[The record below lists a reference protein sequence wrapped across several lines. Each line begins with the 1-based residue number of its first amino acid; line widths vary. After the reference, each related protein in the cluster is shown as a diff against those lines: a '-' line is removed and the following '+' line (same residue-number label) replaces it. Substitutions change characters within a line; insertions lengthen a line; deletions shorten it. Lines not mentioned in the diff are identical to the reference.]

1 MEIEINQVDLKYK
14 DIRLSLPDKERTLL
28 VSIQENGFFENLS
41 CIESKNSDP
50 ILIDGFK
57 RFRCAQKLNILKIPV
72 SFISDNDVDGLIQV
86 IRNHQYHT
94 LTIIEQAA
102 IIEKL
107 FTIYRLSNSDIA
119 KKLGRSPAWVSLRQ
133 NFIQKTSES
142 IKLCIFEGKFPLRS
156 YMYSLLPFTRV
167 KNFDQKKIDEFVDI
181 AKGKD
186 LSTRDIDLLAK
197 GFFSG
202 DSQIETQI
210 RDGDLDWTVRQ
221 LRELE
226 TQSKQNKESK
236 TQIEFTNQNHLLKD
250 IGLIYHLMGKLSYPS
265 SSPPLLQEERLAL
278 RDTVTLIE
286 KQFPVFISEIRRM
299 YDR

>member
-1 MEIEINQVDLKYK
+1 M
-14 DIRLSLPDKERTLL
+14 
-28 VSIQENGFFENLS
+28 SIQENGFFENLS
-41 CIESKNSDP
+41 CIENKDSNP

-72 SFISDNDVDGLIQV
+72 SFISNNDVDGLIQV

-107 FTIYRLSNSDIA
+107 FTIYNLSNSDIA

-133 NFIQKTSES
+133 NFIKKTSES
-142 IKLCIFEGKFPLRS
+142 IKLSIFEGKFPLRS
-156 YMYSLLPFTRV
+156 YMYTLLPFTRV
-167 KNFDQKKIDEFVDI
+167 KNFDKNKIDEFVDI
-181 AKGKD
+181 TKGKD

-197 GFFSG
+197 GFFSA
-202 DSQIETQI
+202 DPQVESQIRGGSI
-210 RDGDLDWTVRQ
+210 DWTIRQ

-226 TQSKQNKESK
+226 TQSKEKKDSK
-236 TQIEFTNQNHLLKD
+236 FERGITNQNHLLKD
-250 IGLIYHLMGKLSYPS
+250 IGFIYHLMGKLSYASGTPILS
-265 SSPPLLQEERLAL
+265 KEEQIVFK
-278 RDTVTLIE
+278 DTLTLID
-286 KQFPVFISEIRRM
+286 KQFPIFISEMRRL